1 MTIKLFNEL
10 YCSYFSTVYHILKE
24 SANKELTDIEYR
36 RLVKRMSDSYGFPE
50 TTDFVVQAAIDAGK
64 NEDIEGDKDAWPF
77 FDRNKNDN
85 EEYINRNRL
94 NGITSIP
101 LSKLEKMWLKSIYS
115 DPRVRLFIEED
126 TEPTELRD
134 VEPLFDW
141 NDLVLF
147 DQYRDGDPFEEKQY
161 IEMFRRILK
170 GVRNQARLEI
180 KFRKPNNG
188 ISFNSDGSYE
198 IAPSRGIGTL
208 YIDPDYIEYSERDNR
223 FRLIG
228 NNPRFGRNMVNIA
241 SVEDCKEVEP
251 IDVPDAEFKDGYSK
265 DSFRREAVFELVDEN
280 NALER
285 FLLNF
290 SHYDKEAEYIEKGKQ
305 YRIKLT
311 YDDTDETDLVIRTLS
326 FGPRVKAVE
335 PKRFVEL
342 IRERLWQQT
351 DIYGK
356 KRKRY
361 NESDGGK

>member
-1 MTIKLFNEL
+1 MKIKLFNEL
-10 YCSYFSTVYHILKE
+10 YGSYFCTIYHILKE
-24 SANKELTDIEYR
+24 SANKELTDTEYR
-36 RLVKRMSDSYGFPE
+36 RLVKKMSDYYGFPG
-50 TTDFVVQAAIDAGK
+50 TTEVVVSKAIDAGK
-64 NEDIEGDKDAWPF
+64 NENIEGDKDAWPF
-77 FDRNKNDN
+77 FDRKEKKNKTNKSTDK

-94 NGITSIP
+94 NSIKDIP

-141 NDLVLF
+141 DDLVLF
-147 DQYRDGDPFEEKQY
+147 DQYRDGDPFEEKHY

-241 SVEDCKEVEP
+241 SVEECKEVEP
-251 IDVPDAEFKDGYSK
+251 IDIPDAEFKDGYSGE
-265 DSFRREAVFELVDEN
+265 SFKREAVFELVDDN

-290 SHYDKEAEYIEKGKQ
+290 SHYEKVAEYLDSERR
-305 YRIKLT
+305 YRVTIT
-311 YDDTDETDLVIRTLS
+311 YDETDETDLLIRALS
-326 FGPRVKAVE
+326 FGPHIRAVA
-335 PKRFVEL
+335 PILFVER
-342 IRERLWQQT
+342 ISDRLKQQKELL
-351 DIYGK
+351 K
-356 KRKRY
+356 KP
-361 NESDGGK
+361 